1 MNKMKNNIL
10 STLFLLANMLLF
22 SCSDGSSESS
32 IAPSG
37 TGQGGSMA
45 RFAVAGD
52 YLYVVDSRTLHVYDV
67 KEASKP
73 VKVREVAL
81 GVNIETIFPYEGRLF
96 IGSMD
101 GMHIYS
107 LASPEAP
114 EFISTY
120 EHITSCDPVVVQ
132 GNLAYVTLRTDNSC
146 PRGSNQLDII
156 DISNP
161 ASPRLL
167 TNYQMDSPF
176 GLGIDGSTLF
186 VGEGNNGLTVLNVA
200 DPYNIEVISQVED
213 LHAFDVIANN
223 NNLILTGRDGVF
235 QYGYTQTERLVLKSK
250 LTATNCQ

>member
-1 MNKMKNNIL
+1 MNKMKNTIFG
-10 STLFLLANMLLF
+10 TLLLLANFLFF
-22 SCSDGSSESS
+22 SCSDGSSESVV
-32 IAPSG
+32 PGG

-52 YLYVVDSRTLHVYDV
+52 YLYVVDSRMLHVYDV
-67 KEASKP
+67 KDAAKP
-73 VKVREVAL
+73 VKVTDVEL
-81 GVNIETIFPYEGRLF
+81 GVNIETIFPYQGKLF

-107 LASPEAP
+107 LATPEAP
-114 EFISTY
+114 EYLSTY
-120 EHITSCDPVVVQ
+120 VHITSCDPVVVQ

-156 DISNP
+156 DISDPTNP
-161 ASPRLL
+161 QLV

-200 DPYNIEVISQVED
+200 DPNNIKIISKVEN
-213 LHAFDVIANN
+213 LHAFDLIANN
-223 NNLILTGRDGVF
+223 NNLILTGKNGVF
-235 QYGYTQTERLVLKSK
+235 QYDYTQPENLALRSQLS
-250 LTATNCQ
+250 ATNCQ